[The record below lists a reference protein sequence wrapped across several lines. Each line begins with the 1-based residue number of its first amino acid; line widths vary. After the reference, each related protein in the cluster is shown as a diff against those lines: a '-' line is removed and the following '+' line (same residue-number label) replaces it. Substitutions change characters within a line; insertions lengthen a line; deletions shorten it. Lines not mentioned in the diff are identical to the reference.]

1 MESRQIKLGEIPSL
15 KELVYNEL
23 RSRII
28 SGELPPGTK
37 MREEDLAKEYGI
49 SRAPLREAINM
60 LSRDGFAHLI
70 PRRGA
75 IVSGV
80 EAKDIEDI
88 WDVREMVEPD
98 AAVLALRNID
108 PNSLDEVLKQLKQV
122 MATPENFKFYMES
135 DILVHSLISD
145 NLDNRYL
152 SDILKNIKDHSLR
165 LRWNAEH
172 QSEDNG
178 REIIWIATQEHIQ
191 IVEAMKCKDKEAVHD
206 TMLYHLKESRKRTL
220 GRMHVLF

>member
-1 MESRQIKLGEIPSL
+1 MKSRQTKLGEVPSL

-28 SGELPPGTK
+28 SGEMPPGTR

-60 LSRDGFAHLI
+60 LSRDGFAHLV
-70 PRRGA
+70 PRKGA
-75 IVSGV
+75 VVSGI

-88 WDVREMVEPD
+88 WDVREMVEPS
-98 AAVLALRNID
+98 AAVLALKNAD
-108 PNSLDEVLKQLKQV
+108 DESLDQVLEQLKQV
-122 MATPENFKFYMES
+122 MAAPENFELYMES
-135 DILVHSLISD
+135 DIAVHSLISD

-165 LRWNAEH
+165 LRWNAER
-172 QSEDNG
+172 QSGEYG
-178 REIIWIATQEHIQ
+178 REIIWTATQEHIQ
-191 IVEAMKCKDKEAVHD
+191 IVEAMRSRNKKAVHD
-206 TMLYHLKESRKRTL
+206 AVLSHLRASRKRTL
-220 GRMHVLF
+220 GRLQA